1 MRALTRKLLREA
13 WQLRSQAL
21 AIGIVIAGGMATLIM
36 SLTALDSLTLTRDA
50 FYRDYRFADVFASLK
65 RAPESLHEAIGEI
78 PGVQQVETRVVAG
91 ANLDIPDFA
100 DPATGV
106 LVSLP
111 DGENAVLNR
120 LYLREGRLPV
130 AGRDADAVISE
141 AFADAHGFRPGDRLV
156 AIINGRRQALEIV
169 GIALSPEYIYQI
181 KPGDLFPDFAR
192 HGVLWMNRTQLA
204 HAYDMDGAFNDVVLT
219 ITRAANPQEVIDRL
233 DHLLEPYGGVGA
245 IARKDQLSERYL
257 SAEFEQLRTMA
268 TVFPTIFLG
277 VAAFLLNVVLSRL
290 IATQRDQIAILKAF
304 GYNNLEVGRHY
315 LGLALLI
322 VALGQVIGVAGGLWL
337 GQQMAELYSG
347 FFHFPFLELRIR
359 PPVISIAVLFT
370 LTAGLGGTLMAV
382 RRAVRLPPAEAMRP
396 EAPAVYRITLIERLG
411 LQRLFTQPTR
421 MILRQVER
429 RPLRSLMSIIGIAM
443 ACAILMVGRFQEGS
457 LDYLIQV
464 QYHLAQRDD
473 LTLTFVEPTSRRV
486 IDELSA
492 LPGVDAVEPIRSVAA
507 RLRHGQRRY
516 LSGVQG
522 LLQDSRLRR
531 VLDDR
536 LHVVPLPHE
545 GLVLSDYLAEILEV
559 RPGDQV
565 QVELLEGRRETRS
578 VPVTGVVREL
588 TGAGAYM
595 DLAALNRLMREGHA
609 VSGALVAVAPG
620 ARDAIVAT
628 LKGAPRVAG
637 VTDRLT
643 AIESFTDSMT
653 EIVLNFALVSTLL
666 AGSIAFGVVYN
677 NARVALTERAHE
689 LASLRVLGFTRGE
702 VAYIL
707 LGELA
712 LLALA
717 AIPLGFAIGV
727 GLIVFI
733 VAGVESDLYRIP
745 LVIVPSVYA
754 FAAAVVLVS
763 ALLSGLLVARRLNRL
778 DMVAALKTR
787 E

>member
-1 MRALTRKLLREA
+1 
-13 WQLRSQAL
+13 
-21 AIGIVIAGGMATLIM
+21 
-36 SLTALDSLTLTRDA
+36 
-50 FYRDYRFADVFASLK
+50 
-65 RAPESLHEAIGEI
+65 
-78 PGVQQVETRVVAG
+78 
-91 ANLDIPDFA
+91 
-100 DPATGV
+100 
-106 LVSLP
+106 
-111 DGENAVLNR
+111 
-120 LYLREGRLPV
+120 
-130 AGRDADAVISE
+130 
-141 AFADAHGFRPGDRLV
+141 
-156 AIINGRRQALEIV
+156 
-169 GIALSPEYIYQI
+169 
-181 KPGDLFPDFAR
+181 
-192 HGVLWMNRTQLA
+192 
-204 HAYDMDGAFNDVVLT
+204 
-219 ITRAANPQEVIDRL
+219 
-233 DHLLEPYGGVGA
+233 
-245 IARKDQLSERYL
+245 
-257 SAEFEQLRTMA
+257 
-268 TVFPTIFLG
+268 
-277 VAAFLLNVVLSRL
+277 
-290 IATQRDQIAILKAF
+290 
-304 GYNNLEVGRHY
+304 
-315 LGLALLI
+315 
-322 VALGQVIGVAGGLWL
+322 
-337 GQQMAELYSG
+337 
-347 FFHFPFLELRIR
+347 
-359 PPVISIAVLFT
+359 
-370 LTAGLGGTLMAV
+370 
-382 RRAVRLPPAEAMRP
+382 MRP